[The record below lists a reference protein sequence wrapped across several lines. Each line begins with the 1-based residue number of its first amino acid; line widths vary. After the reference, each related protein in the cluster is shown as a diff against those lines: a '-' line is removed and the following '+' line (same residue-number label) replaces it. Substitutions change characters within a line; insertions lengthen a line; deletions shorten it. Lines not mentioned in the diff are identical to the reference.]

1 MSTGAR
7 IDTDGRSLA
16 ARMPDIVAAEQAVL
30 VIGRPVCPA
39 CQVTGAGLDAIT
51 QARPDVVVAFV
62 EMWGPEDWRAR
73 HEPGW
78 PDGVSVS
85 PSAVPAL
92 ALMRRGEVVATRF
105 GAVPAHDLDGWM
117 SEHFGPAES
126 PVPEGVTA
134 AEQEVLDRTA
144 ARRAQHSAVKGR

>member
-1 MSTGAR
+1 MTTGR
-7 IDTDGRSLA
+7 RLDIDGRSLA
-16 ARMPDIVAAEQAVL
+16 ARMPEIAAAEQAVM

-85 PSAVPAL
+85 PSAVPAG
-92 ALMRRGEVVATRF
+92 ARWWPPDSAPCPRTTWTTGCPSTSGPRSRRC
-105 GAVPAHDLDGWM
+105 
-117 SEHFGPAES
+117 
-126 PVPEGVTA
+126 
-134 AEQEVLDRTA
+134 
-144 ARRAQHSAVKGR
+144 RRASRRPSRRCSTGPRHGAHSIPP